1 MIEPKIL
8 AFACAG
14 AFLGAV
20 VLSPTAFQAAKPK
33 KQVAPSQ
40 PSYASAVAP
49 IVNKYCITC
58 HSGDR
63 APLGIVLTGYPDA
76 ASVLKNRE
84 LWSRITKN
92 VASGH
97 MPPNEMPSP
106 SKAQREAMV
115 KWLDLTLTGDCKLI
129 DPGHV
134 TMRRLN
140 RREYD
145 NTIRDLIGLDLKLA
159 EDFPSDD
166 VGYGFDNIGDVLSI
180 SPLLMEKFLKAAEE
194 IANKAVQVT
203 DSRPMHFDSESL
215 KVTQGVSISEQSQ
228 VFFFSDG
235 QAYTDQY
242 LTMGGDYRFKIEAC
256 GQQAGPEPAKM
267 AILIDN
273 KPVQTFDVK
282 AVEKHPEI
290 YEATLQLDPGKHRI
304 ALAFTN
310 DYYRPGPPA
319 QDRNLIVRSMDIY
332 KPALKASAMSDIHKR
347 IVFETPVGGDWQSSA
362 KRILV
367 KFAKRA
373 FRRPPT
379 ADETSRLMKIAEYV
393 HKDGQPFEKSI
404 QLCVQA
410 VLSSPQFLFRVEK
423 SDSSQNLDGYEL
435 ASRLSYF
442 LWGSMPDDELFQ
454 LAASGDLQKPAVLK
468 AQVRRMLK
476 DPKSASL
483 GDNFAEEWLNL
494 RKLALINP
502 DPAQF
507 PDFDEKLRAAMMKET
522 KMFFDGIVGNDR
534 SIIDFL
540 NAKYTY
546 INGQLAKH
554 YGIPGVDGDEFRK
567 VSLVGTP
574 RCGVLTQGSVLTLTS
589 NPTRTSPVK
598 RGKWVLEQILNTPP
612 PPPPP
617 NVGVLP
623 DDGKQMAA
631 ATLRQKME
639 QHRKDPSC
647 ASCHKKMDP
656 LGFSLE
662 NFDATGAWRSKDG
675 DVPIDSSGVLPD
687 GTKFQGAPEL
697 TAILVK
703 KKADFV
709 RSMSEKLLTY
719 ALGRGVE
726 SSDKCSVDQIASVC
740 EANGYRF
747 SALVDAVVTS
757 DPFRKKR
764 VIGGKGK

>member
-1 MIEPKIL
+1 M
-8 AFACAG
+8 A
-14 AFLGAV
+14 
-20 VLSPTAFQAAKPK
+20 
-33 KQVAPSQ
+33 
-40 PSYASAVAP
+40 
-49 IVNKYCITC
+49 
-58 HSGDR
+58 
-63 APLGIVLTGYPDA
+63 
-76 ASVLKNRE
+76 
-84 LWSRITKN
+84 KN

-97 MPPNEMPSP
+97 MPPEGMPQP
-106 SKAQREAMV
+106 TKAQRDSMV
-115 KWLDLTLTGDCKLI
+115 RWLDLTLSGDCKLI

-145 NTIRDLIGLDLKLA
+145 NTVRDLVGLDLRLA

-180 SPLLMEKFLKAAEE
+180 SPLLMEKYLKAAEE
-194 IANKAVQVT
+194 IASKAIQVPDT
-203 DSRPMHFDSESL
+203 KPVRFDNENL
-215 KVTQGVSISEQSQ
+215 KVTTGAAVGDQTQIFFASE
-228 VFFFSDG
+228 G
-235 QAYTDQY
+235 QAFTDQY
-242 LTMGGDYRFKIEAC
+242 LTLAGNYKFRIEASA
-256 GQQAGPEPAKM
+256 QQAGPDAAKM
-267 AILIDN
+267 ALLIDN
-273 KPVQTFDVK
+273 KPAMVFDVK
-282 AVEKHPEI
+282 ALEKRPEV
-290 YEATLQLDPGKHRI
+290 YEVTLPLDPGKHRI
-304 ALAFTN
+304 ALKFAN
-310 DYYRPGPPA
+310 DYYRPGPPVE
-319 QDRNLIVRSMDIY
+319 DRNLIVRYMDMY
-332 KPALKASAMSDIHKR
+332 KPLMKSSALSDVHKR
-347 IVFETPVGGDWQSSA
+347 IIFETPSAAEWQPSA
-362 KRILV
+362 KRILS
-367 KFAKRA
+367 KFASRA

-379 ADETSRLMKIAEYV
+379 VDEISRLMKIAEYV

-410 VLSSPQFLFRVEK
+410 ILSSPQFLFRVER
-423 SDSSQNLDGYEL
+423 SDGSPNLGSYEL

-442 LWGSMPDDELFQ
+442 LWGSMPDEELFR
-454 LAASGDLQKPAVLK
+454 LASTGDLKKPVVLK
-468 AQVRRMLK
+468 AEVRRMLGS
-476 DPKSASL
+476 PKSASL

-507 PDFDEKLRAAMMKET
+507 PDFNEQLRAGMMTET
-522 KMFFDGIVGNDR
+522 KMFFDGVVKNDR

-540 NAKYTY
+540 DAKYTY
-546 INGQLAKH
+546 INEQLAKH
-554 YGIPGVDGDEFRK
+554 YGIPGVTGDQFRK

-574 RCGVLTQGSVLTLTS
+574 RGGVLTQGSVLTLTS

-631 ATLRQKME
+631 ATLREKME
-639 QHRKDPSC
+639 RHRKDPAC

-662 NFDATGAWRSKDG
+662 NFDATGAWRSQEG
-675 DVPIDSSGVLPD
+675 GVPIDSSGVLPD

-697 TAILVK
+697 TAILIK
-703 KKADFV
+703 KKKDFV

-726 SSDKCSVDQIASVC
+726 AFDKCSVDQIASVC
-740 EANGYRF
+740 ETSGNRF
-747 SALVDAVVTS
+747 SALVNAVVTS

-764 VIGGKGK
+764 VVGGKGK

>member
-1 MIEPKIL
+1 LIEPRYL
-8 AFACAG
+8 AFVCAG
-14 AFLGAV
+14 AFLGAAV
-20 VLSPTAFQAAKPK
+20 VSPVVFQGAKPK
-33 KQVAPSQ
+33 KSTSATAPT
-40 PSYASAVAP
+40 YATSVKP
-49 IVNKYCITC
+49 VVTKYCAPC
-58 HSGDR
+58 HSGGN
-63 APLGIVLTGYPDA
+63 APLGIVLSGYPDL
-76 ASVLKNRE
+76 ASIQKNQD
-84 LWSRITKN
+84 LWNRVSKN
-92 VASGH
+92 VANGN
-97 MPPNEMPSP
+97 MPPAGAPAP
-106 SKAQREAMV
+106 TKAQRESMV
-115 KWLDLTLTGDCKLI
+115 RCLDTILAGNCVLV

-145 NTIRDLIGLDLKLA
+145 NTVRDLVGMDLKLA

-180 SPLLMEKFLKAAEE
+180 SPLLMEKYLKAAEE
-194 IANKAVQVT
+194 IAGKVIQVP
-203 DSRPMHFDSESL
+203 DNQPMRFDYGNL
-215 KVTQGVSISEQSQ
+215 KLTRGVSISDQNQ
-228 VFFFSDG
+228 VFFSSEG
-235 QAYTDQY
+235 KAYSDQY
-242 LTMGGDYRFKIEAC
+242 LTLAGNYRFRIEAC
-256 GQQAGPEPAKM
+256 AQQAGPEPAKM
-267 AILIDN
+267 ALLIDD
-273 KPVQTFDVK
+273 KPVQTFEVK
-282 AVEKHPEI
+282 AVEAHPEI
-290 YEATLQLDPGKHRI
+290 YETVLPLDPGKHRI
-304 ALAFTN
+304 GLTFTN
-310 DYYRPGPPA
+310 DYYRPGPPVE
-319 QDRNLIVRSMDIY
+319 DRNLIVRSMEMY
-332 KPALKASAMSDIHKR
+332 KPAMKAEAYSEAHKR
-347 IVFETPVGGDWQSSA
+347 IVFENPAAGSDWEPSA
-362 KRILV
+362 KRIIA

-373 FRRPPT
+373 FRRPAT
-379 ADETSRLMKIAEYV
+379 GDEISRLMKIAEYV
-393 HKDGQPFEKSI
+393 HKDGQPFERSI

-410 VLSSPQFLFRVEK
+410 ILSSPQFLFRVEK
-423 SDSSQNLDGYEL
+423 ADKSASLDGYEL

-454 LAASGDLQKPAVLK
+454 LAASGEIEKPVVIK

-507 PDFDEKLRAAMMKET
+507 PDFNDRMRAAMMTET
-522 KMFFDGIVGNDR
+522 KMFFDGVVRNDR
-534 SIIDFL
+534 SILDFL
-540 NAKYTY
+540 DAKYTY
-546 INGQLAKH
+546 INEQLAKH
-554 YGIPGVDGDEFRK
+554 YGIQGVTGDQFRK

-639 QHRKDPSC
+639 QHRKDPMC
-647 ASCHKKMDP
+647 AACHKKMDP

-662 NFDATGAWRSKDG
+662 NFDATGAWRAKDG
-675 DVPIDSSGVLPD
+675 DVAIDASGVLPD

-697 TAILVK
+697 TAILIK
-703 KKADFV
+703 KKGDFV

-726 SSDKCSVDQIASVC
+726 AFDKCSVDQIANTC
-740 EANGYRF
+740 AANGNRF
-747 SALVDAVVTS
+747 TALVDAVVMS

-764 VIGGKGK
+764 AVGGKG

>member
-1 MIEPKIL
+1 M
-8 AFACAG
+8 AFVVAG
-14 AFLGAV
+14 AFLGGV
-20 VLSPTAFQAAKPK
+20 VAFPSALQSGKIGKPTSTPTYAKTVVP
-33 KQVAPSQ
+33 V
-40 PSYASAVAP
+40 VT
-49 IVNKYCITC
+49 KYCVTC
-58 HSGDR
+58 HSGGN
-63 APLGIVLTGYPDA
+63 APLGIDLSHYPDL
-76 ASVLKNRE
+76 ASIQKNQD
-84 LWSRITKN
+84 LWNRVSKN
-92 VASGH
+92 VAEMH
-97 MPPNEMPSP
+97 MPPDGAPAP
-106 SKAQREAMV
+106 SKSQREAFV
-115 KWLDLTLTGDCKLI
+115 KFLDSALAGSCKLI

-145 NTIRDLIGLDLKLA
+145 NTIRDLTGLDLKLA
-159 EDFPSDD
+159 DDFPSDD

-180 SPLLMEKFLKAAEE
+180 SPLLMEKYLKAAEVVASKV
-194 IANKAVQVT
+194 IQVPDT
-203 DSRPMHFDSESL
+203 QPTRFDYQNL
-215 KVTQGVSISEQSQ
+215 KLTQGVAVSDQNQ
-228 VFFFSDG
+228 VFFSSEGKAFS
-235 QAYTDQY
+235 DQY
-242 LTMGGDYRFKIEAC
+242 LSQAGVYKFKIEAC
-256 GQQAGPEPAKM
+256 AQQAGPEPAKM
-267 AILIDN
+267 ALLIDD
-273 KPVQTFDVK
+273 KPVETFIVS
-282 AVEKHPEI
+282 AVEAHPAV
-290 YEATLQLDPGKHRI
+290 YETSLDLDPGKHRI
-304 ALAFTN
+304 GLTFTN
-310 DYYRPGPPA
+310 DYYRPGPPV
-319 QDRNLIVRSMDIY
+319 QDRNLIVRYMEMT
-332 KPALKASAMSDIHKR
+332 KPPIKSESLPEAHKR
-347 IVFETPVGGDWQSSA
+347 IIFINPTGSDWETAA
-362 KRILV
+362 KQILA

-410 VLSSPQFLFRVEK
+410 VLSSPQFLFRVER
-423 SDSSQNLDGYEL
+423 SDGSPNLDGYEL

-442 LWGSMPDDELFQ
+442 LWGSMPDDELFK
-454 LAASGDLQKPAVLK
+454 LAGTGEIEKPEILK
-468 AQVRRMLK
+468 AQIRRMLQ

-507 PDFDEKLRAAMMKET
+507 PDFDEKLRSGMMTET
-522 KMFFDGIVGNDR
+522 KMFFDGVVRNDR

-540 NAKYTY
+540 NGKYTY
-546 INGQLAKH
+546 INGPLAKH
-554 YGIPGVDGDEFRK
+554 YGIQGVTGDEFRK
-567 VSLVGTP
+567 VSLQGTP

-598 RGKWVLEQILNTPP
+598 RGKWVLEEILNTPP

-639 QHRKDPSC
+639 QHRRDPAC
-647 ASCHKKMDP
+647 ATCHKKMDP

-662 NFDATGAWRSKDG
+662 NFDATGGWRSKDG

-687 GTKFQGAPEL
+687 GTKFNGAPEL
-697 TAILVK
+697 TAILIK
-703 KKADFV
+703 KKGDFV

-726 SSDKCSVDQIASVC
+726 SFDKCSVDRIASVC
-740 EANGYRF
+740 ESNGYRF

-764 VIGGKGK
+764 VVGGTGK